1 MNNSMQEAFDLTYI
15 FCIPTCEKITENPP
29 YALKKTKHSI
39 IIKGGKGLNTND
51 EKIQWHPAFDAAL
64 QIEFG
69 DEAKYLEFD
78 PEHLISKKPMQID
91 VLVKNEKHVKLR
103 KNIGRIFRQYNII
116 EYKSPEDDLD
126 IDDFYKTYAYA
137 CLYKSDTETVDMIPA
152 DELTITFVCYH
163 YPRNMIRKLEQDR
176 KISVEQEDSGIGP
189 TSSGMPSRYS
199 LSIVPKLSKEHN
211 YWLNNLRND
220 LKAGSEIKNFIESYS
235 KNKNSKLYQALADA
249 VMRANWEKL
258 KEGSNMCEALKELF
272 ADDFKES
279 ELKGR
284 NAGRIEG
291 RNEGR
296 IEGRIELIIKIYQK
310 GYSAE
315 DTADMLEEPVSRI
328 QQIYDVIK
336 RKALRIVTQRPY
348 TNSCVKKKSSW
359 QAVLPQS

>member
-1 MNNSMQEAFDLTYI
+1 MSSSGNA
-15 FCIPTCEKITENPP
+15 
-29 YALKKTKHSI
+29 
-39 IIKGGKGLNTND
+39 
-51 EKIQWHPAFDAAL
+51 
-64 QIEFG
+64 
-69 DEAKYLEFD
+69 
-78 PEHLISKKPMQID
+78 
-91 VLVKNEKHVKLR
+91 
-103 KNIGRIFRQYNII
+103 
-116 EYKSPEDDLD
+116 
-126 IDDFYKTYAYA
+126 
-137 CLYKSDTETVDMIPA
+137 
-152 DELTITFVCYH
+152 FVCYH
-163 YPRNMIRKLEQDR
+163 YPRNMLRKLEQDR
-176 KISVEQEDSGIGP
+176 KFSVEQQDSGIYYLIGDAIP
-189 TSSGMPSRYS
+189 IQ
-199 LSIVPKLSKEHN
+199 LVIVPKLSKEHN

-328 QQIYDVIK
+328 QQIYDVIEK
-336 RKALRIVTQRPY
+336 SAPDCDAETIYKQLRE
-348 TNSCVKKKSSW
+348 KEE
-359 QAVLPQS
+359 

>member
-1 MNNSMQEAFDLTYI
+1 M
-15 FCIPTCEKITENPP
+15 
-29 YALKKTKHSI
+29 
-39 IIKGGKGLNTND
+39 NTND

-116 EYKSPEDDLD
+116 EYKSSEDDLD

-163 YPRNMIRKLEQDR
+163 YPRNMLRKLEQDR
-176 KISVEQEDSGIGP
+176 KFSVEQQDSGIYYLIGDAIP
-189 TSSGMPSRYS
+189 IQ
-199 LSIVPKLSKEHN
+199 LVIVPKLSKEHN

-220 LKAGSEIKNFIESYS
+220 LKAGSEIRKFIESYS

-258 KEGSNMCEALKELF
+258 KAGSRAGTP
-272 ADDFKES
+272 A
-279 ELKGR
+279 ELK
-284 NAGRIEG
+284 AGTMT
-291 RNEGR
+291 
-296 IEGRIELIIKIYQK
+296 KISKK
-310 GYSAE
+310 GYTAE
-315 DTADMLEEPVSRI
+315 ATADMLEEPVSRI
-328 QQIYDVIK
+328 RKIYDVIEK
-336 RKALRIVTQRPY
+336 NAPDYDAETIYKQLRE
-348 TNSCVKKKSSW
+348 KEE
-359 QAVLPQS
+359 